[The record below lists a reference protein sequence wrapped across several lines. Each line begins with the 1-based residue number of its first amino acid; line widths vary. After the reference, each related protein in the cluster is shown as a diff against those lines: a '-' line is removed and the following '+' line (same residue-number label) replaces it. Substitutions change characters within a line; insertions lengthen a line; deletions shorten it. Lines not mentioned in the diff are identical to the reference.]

1 MKSQKLAAIL
11 AVTVLGTCSMTFA
24 ENPIIRMNSI
34 EVSAADVEAT
44 YIGSG
49 YQLNYKTVDNNI
61 EITNFTKT
69 SSASSVSVVIPSKI
83 NGCSV
88 TSIGAYAF
96 SGKDISSVIIPDTV
110 VSFGNYSFYNCS
122 KLKTVT
128 LSKNLSSEKSG
139 GYLFYKSKNIEI
151 VNVPENMADPSFVD
165 HFNYYTNTV
174 VQGSSVT
181 SAYKLDY
188 KISDHQ
194 IEITSFTKTTS
205 ASAVGVIIP
214 STINGYN
221 VTSIGKFAFYCC
233 DGISSIVMP
242 DTVISLGDY
251 SFSTC
256 SNLKTVTLSRNL
268 SSEKSGGYLFY
279 NSTSIETVYVP
290 ENMIDQTFIDHFN
303 YHLDTVIKGSVNN
316 SQYRLDYEIPIKDR
330 NATITKYN
338 ANANASDNVTVTIP
352 DTILGRNV
360 TKIATGA
367 FSSSN
372 VYQVIMSNNITTLES
387 RSFNGCAN
395 LKKLTVSKNVSC
407 AQSGGYLFTGCNN
420 LTDITVPA
428 DMADREFISHFQYCI
443 GGAKLIKPDVDA
455 KVTQVYNNLKSKSAN
470 VNWNISGLSG
480 NAKENAKYEVAKYI
494 HSQLASNLIRYDA
507 SYSMPQTAYALVS
520 GKGACAG
527 MSRSYILLLLKSGFT
542 KDDVQLISAPGH
554 ALVGIKLYNQWYF
567 VECTNSNPESFAMTY
582 QNEWYNG
589 TPEGQYDGYIIP
601 GTYSYYC
608 DADGTRVVSQES
620 EAYLAQCYKSNYN
633 RGDVNMD
640 GVTNSSDL
648 SILNNYLNGGN
659 SSINLVNADVNY
671 DGKIDSNDYNSLN
684 DIVSGKFTFADMIKK
699 VYGRII

>member
-110 VSFGNYSFYNCS
+110 VSLGNYSFYNCS

-352 DTILGRNV
+352 DTILGINV

>member
-11 AVTVLGTCSMTFA
+11 AVTVLWTCSMTFA

-110 VSFGNYSFYNCS
+110 VSLGNYSFYHCS

-338 ANANASDNVTVTIP
+338 ANANVSDNVTVTIP

-372 VYQVIMSNNITTLES
+372 VYQVIMSNNITTLENW
-387 RSFNGCAN
+387 SFNGCAN

>member
-110 VSFGNYSFYNCS
+110 VSLGNYSFYNCS

-372 VYQVIMSNNITTLES
+372 VYQIIMSNNITTLES
-387 RSFNGCAN
+387 WSFNGCAN

>member
-110 VSFGNYSFYNCS
+110 VSLGNYSFYNCS

-128 LSKNLSSEKSG
+128 LSKNLSS
-139 GYLFYKSKNIEI
+139 LITLI
-151 VNVPENMADPSFVD
+151 D

-387 RSFNGCAN
+387 WSFNGCAN
-395 LKKLTVSKNVSC
+395 LKKL
-407 AQSGGYLFTGCNN
+407 
-420 LTDITVPA
+420 
-428 DMADREFISHFQYCI
+428 
-443 GGAKLIKPDVDA
+443 
-455 KVTQVYNNLKSKSAN
+455 
-470 VNWNISGLSG
+470 
-480 NAKENAKYEVAKYI
+480 
-494 HSQLASNLIRYDA
+494 
-507 SYSMPQTAYALVS
+507 SY
-520 GKGACAG
+520 
-527 MSRSYILLLLKSGFT
+527 
-542 KDDVQLISAPGH
+542 
-554 ALVGIKLYNQWYF
+554 
-567 VECTNSNPESFAMTY
+567 
-582 QNEWYNG
+582 
-589 TPEGQYDGYIIP
+589 
-601 GTYSYYC
+601 
-608 DADGTRVVSQES
+608 
-620 EAYLAQCYKSNYN
+620 
-633 RGDVNMD
+633 
-640 GVTNSSDL
+640 
-648 SILNNYLNGGN
+648 
-659 SSINLVNADVNY
+659 
-671 DGKIDSNDYNSLN
+671 
-684 DIVSGKFTFADMIKK
+684 
-699 VYGRII
+699 

>member
-110 VSFGNYSFYNCS
+110 VSLGNYSFYNCS

-256 SNLKTVTLSRNL
+256 LNLKTVTLSRNL

-338 ANANASDNVTVTIP
+338 ANANVSDNVTVTIP

-372 VYQVIMSNNITTLES
+372 VYQVIMSNNITTLENW
-387 RSFNGCAN
+387 SFNGCAN

>member
-1 MKSQKLAAIL
+1 
-11 AVTVLGTCSMTFA
+11 
-24 ENPIIRMNSI
+24 
-34 EVSAADVEAT
+34 
-44 YIGSG
+44 
-49 YQLNYKTVDNNI
+49 
-61 EITNFTKT
+61 
-69 SSASSVSVVIPSKI
+69 
-83 NGCSV
+83 
-88 TSIGAYAF
+88 
-96 SGKDISSVIIPDTV
+96 
-110 VSFGNYSFYNCS
+110 
-122 KLKTVT
+122 
-128 LSKNLSSEKSG
+128 
-139 GYLFYKSKNIEI
+139 
-151 VNVPENMADPSFVD
+151 
-165 HFNYYTNTV
+165 
-174 VQGSSVT
+174 
-181 SAYKLDY
+181 
-188 KISDHQ
+188 
-194 IEITSFTKTTS
+194 
-205 ASAVGVIIP
+205 
-214 STINGYN
+214 
-221 VTSIGKFAFYCC
+221 
-233 DGISSIVMP
+233 MP

-387 RSFNGCAN
+387 WSFNSCAN

>member
-110 VSFGNYSFYNCS
+110 VSLGNYSFYNCS

-387 RSFNGCAN
+387 WSFNGCAN

-480 NAKENAKYEVAKYI
+480 NAKE
-494 HSQLASNLIRYDA
+494 
-507 SYSMPQTAYALVS
+507 ALLQML
-520 GKGACAG
+520 G
-527 MSRSYILLLLKSGFT
+527 
-542 KDDVQLISAPGH
+542 
-554 ALVGIKLYNQWYF
+554 
-567 VECTNSNPESFAMTY
+567 
-582 QNEWYNG
+582 
-589 TPEGQYDGYIIP
+589 
-601 GTYSYYC
+601 
-608 DADGTRVVSQES
+608 
-620 EAYLAQCYKSNYN
+620 
-633 RGDVNMD
+633 
-640 GVTNSSDL
+640 
-648 SILNNYLNGGN
+648 
-659 SSINLVNADVNY
+659 
-671 DGKIDSNDYNSLN
+671 
-684 DIVSGKFTFADMIKK
+684 
-699 VYGRII
+699 

>member
-110 VSFGNYSFYNCS
+110 VSLGNYSFYNCS

-139 GYLFYKSKNIEI
+139 GYLFY
-151 VNVPENMADPSFVD
+151 
-165 HFNYYTNTV
+165 
-174 VQGSSVT
+174 
-181 SAYKLDY
+181 
-188 KISDHQ
+188 
-194 IEITSFTKTTS
+194 
-205 ASAVGVIIP
+205 
-214 STINGYN
+214 
-221 VTSIGKFAFYCC
+221 
-233 DGISSIVMP
+233 
-242 DTVISLGDY
+242 
-251 SFSTC
+251 
-256 SNLKTVTLSRNL
+256 
-268 SSEKSGGYLFY
+268 
-279 NSTSIETVYVP
+279 NSTSIETLYVP

-387 RSFNGCAN
+387 WSFNGCAN
-395 LKKLTVSKNVSC
+395 LKKLTASKYVSC
-407 AQSGGYLFTGCNN
+407 AQSGGYLFTGCNY
-420 LTDITVPA
+420 LTEIKVPA
-428 DMADREFISHFQYCI
+428 DMAESEFISHFQYCI

-582 QNEWYNG
+582 QNDWYNG

>member
-110 VSFGNYSFYNCS
+110 VSLGNYSFYNCS

-233 DGISSIVMP
+233 DRISSIVMP

-387 RSFNGCAN
+387 WSFNGCAN

>member
-110 VSFGNYSFYNCS
+110 VSLGNYSFYNCS

-387 RSFNGCAN
+387 WSFNGCAN

-420 LTDITVPA
+420 ITDITVPA

>member
-1 MKSQKLAAIL
+1 
-11 AVTVLGTCSMTFA
+11 
-24 ENPIIRMNSI
+24 MN
-34 EVSAADVEAT
+34 
-44 YIGSG
+44 
-49 YQLNYKTVDNNI
+49 NH
-61 EITNFTKT
+61 
-69 SSASSVSVVIPSKI
+69 P
-83 NGCSV
+83 
-88 TSIGAYAF
+88 
-96 SGKDISSVIIPDTV
+96 
-110 VSFGNYSFYNCS
+110 
-122 KLKTVT
+122 
-128 LSKNLSSEKSG
+128 
-139 GYLFYKSKNIEI
+139 
-151 VNVPENMADPSFVD
+151 
-165 HFNYYTNTV
+165 
-174 VQGSSVT
+174 
-181 SAYKLDY
+181 
-188 KISDHQ
+188 
-194 IEITSFTKTTS
+194 
-205 ASAVGVIIP
+205 
-214 STINGYN
+214 
-221 VTSIGKFAFYCC
+221 
-233 DGISSIVMP
+233 
-242 DTVISLGDY
+242 VISLGDY

-372 VYQVIMSNNITTLES
+372 VYQVIMSNNITTLENW
-387 RSFNGCAN
+387 SFNGCAN

>member
-110 VSFGNYSFYNCS
+110 VSLGNYSFYNCS

-165 HFNYYTNTV
+165 HFNYHTNTV

-387 RSFNGCAN
+387 WSFNGCAN

-507 SYSMPQTAYALVS
+507 SYSMHQTAYALVS

-582 QNEWYNG
+582 QIEWYNG
-589 TPEGQYDGYIIP
+589 TPEGQYEGYIIP
-601 GTYSYYC
+601 GTYCYYC

>member
-69 SSASSVSVVIPSKI
+69 SSASSASVVIPSKI

-110 VSFGNYSFYNCS
+110 VSLGNYSFYNCS

-387 RSFNGCAN
+387 WSFNGCAN

>member
-110 VSFGNYSFYNCS
+110 VSLGNYSFYNCS

-372 VYQVIMSNNITTLES
+372 VYQVIMSNNITTLQS
-387 RSFNGCAN
+387 WSFNGCAN

>member
-110 VSFGNYSFYNCS
+110 VSLGNYSFYNCS

-387 RSFNGCAN
+387 WSFNGCAN
-395 LKKLTVSKNVSC
+395 LKKLTVSKNASC

>member
-110 VSFGNYSFYNCS
+110 VSLGNYSFYNCS

-387 RSFNGCAN
+387 WSFYGCAN

>member
-110 VSFGNYSFYNCS
+110 VSLGNYSFYNCS

-188 KISDHQ
+188 KISDYQ

-387 RSFNGCAN
+387 WSFNGCAN

>member
-1 MKSQKLAAIL
+1 M
-11 AVTVLGTCSMTFA
+11 
-24 ENPIIRMNSI
+24 
-34 EVSAADVEAT
+34 
-44 YIGSG
+44 
-49 YQLNYKTVDNNI
+49 
-61 EITNFTKT
+61 
-69 SSASSVSVVIPSKI
+69 
-83 NGCSV
+83 
-88 TSIGAYAF
+88 
-96 SGKDISSVIIPDTV
+96 
-110 VSFGNYSFYNCS
+110 
-122 KLKTVT
+122 
-128 LSKNLSSEKSG
+128 
-139 GYLFYKSKNIEI
+139 
-151 VNVPENMADPSFVD
+151 
-165 HFNYYTNTV
+165 
-174 VQGSSVT
+174 
-181 SAYKLDY
+181 
-188 KISDHQ
+188 
-194 IEITSFTKTTS
+194 
-205 ASAVGVIIP
+205 
-214 STINGYN
+214 
-221 VTSIGKFAFYCC
+221 
-233 DGISSIVMP
+233 
-242 DTVISLGDY
+242 
-251 SFSTC
+251 
-256 SNLKTVTLSRNL
+256 

-387 RSFNGCAN
+387 WSFNGCAN

-671 DGKIDSNDYNSLN
+671 DGKVDSNDYNSLN

>member
-110 VSFGNYSFYNCS
+110 VSLGNYSFYNCS

-387 RSFNGCAN
+387 WSFNGCAN

-428 DMADREFISHFQYCI
+428 DMADRKFISHFQYCI

>member
-110 VSFGNYSFYNCS
+110 VSLGNYSFYNCS

-372 VYQVIMSNNITTLES
+372 VYQVIMSNNITALES
-387 RSFNGCAN
+387 WSFNGCAN